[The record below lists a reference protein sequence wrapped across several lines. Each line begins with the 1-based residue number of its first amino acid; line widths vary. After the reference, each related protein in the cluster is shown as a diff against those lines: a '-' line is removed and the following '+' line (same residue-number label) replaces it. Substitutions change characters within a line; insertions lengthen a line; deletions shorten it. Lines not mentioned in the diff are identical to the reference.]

1 MVAHGTLIGFLGD
14 WLEHMHLC
22 IRLPSKNMLLISDPI
37 PNPLVP
43 NESIVF
49 SERDRME
56 IIQSSKDAIFK
67 KFDDEDHPW
76 QSPHGTTVLDVMASA
91 TMTALQLVC
100 KANRLEFDNGDDLF
114 VKCSEE
120 YQAWDLAQQA
130 ALAWKMTVDKYETQK
145 QKCLSDIRSTLSSIF
160 DKNGGNGPSQN
171 KDDDKDPA
179 SGGNGLSFLGPPFF
193 AFCQAP
199 LIFSL
204 RPGPLPEMGPWAIKS
219 FEQ

>member
-43 NESIVF
+43 NESSMF

-76 QSPHGTTVLDVMASA
+76 QSPHGMTVLDVMAGA

-114 VKCSEE
+114 VKCSVE
-120 YQAWDLAQQA
+120 YPAWHLAQQA
-130 ALAWKMTVDKYETQK
+130 ERAWDKTVEKNEVARQR
-145 QKCLSDIRSTLSSIF
+145 CLEAIKSTLSSIF
-160 DKNGGNGPSQN
+160 SKNEGNGPCQN
-171 KDDDKDPA
+171 KDDDEDPA
-179 SGGNGLSFLGPPFF
+179 FGGNGLSFLGPPFLLS
-193 AFCQAP
+193 AK
-199 LIFSL
+199 
-204 RPGPLPEMGPWAIKS
+204 PG
-219 FEQ
+219 